1 MEYWKRV
8 LGRESDPDGRPVK
21 PLREPAVEIEEPIS
35 LAECKKALRDL
46 KQTASGP
53 DGVSWS
59 SVKSLGPGWLQYL
72 FNSILACGYPT
83 KSFKNSRTVLIPKTE
98 KPSDPGE
105 FRPLAIASVFG
116 RVFHRILASRLGVW
130 APLGASQR
138 AFQVNPAKC
147 STLAI
152 IWDGK
157 NKRWLHDAKGQFKFR
172 GSTLPALGVEES
184 YKYLGLQ
191 YGSKGKLKTGLELL
205 KGMLR
210 ELKEA
215 PLKPQQRVFL
225 LRTNILPKIMY
236 YLVNGRVHQY
246 TLRECDKCVR
256 RFLREVLHLPH
267 DTPVS
272 AFHACAKD
280 GGLDI
285 DCFESLVP
293 MYKWQ
298 KLVSLEEVPDNLV
311 RDLSQLPAIRKRF
324 QLKGAQTSF
333 NNRAEYRMFWKNKL
347 LDNLDGFGLGEAADV
362 PQVHSWVTDGSSLL
376 TGEMYIKCLKI
387 RWNVWPTAARAS
399 RGRRQAPL
407 CDAGCRQIEGLGHIL
422 QQCNR
427 TWDKRGARHDRI
439 VEFVGS
445 QVERRGFNVIKEK
458 SFATPRG
465 HRRPDLIIYNKDRV
479 WIADVTICADRGAG
493 PMALARDNKIKYY
506 TDEDLATEVAK
517 VAGPGAQSVVGLVWN
532 WRGCCEKKTD
542 EWLKKMGV
550 PIESRRLASVR
561 VLEGSVWCA
570 EVFRKRTG
578 INFAQVGGRNRSDPT
593 CTWSPLLTL
602 NDRSSDQE
610 LSNGALATKEGRVC
624 TPAFCTST
632 SAPGKI
638 NATKSSPEDDSR
650 RCRGTATGAS
660 TVAAGGI
667 GCAFGYSG
675 PRSLKCLQC
684 EELVKTENE
693 GREHAKSK
701 HLSES
706 VTIWCCKCNA
716 FNRANLKGVVSH
728 WGSCKGP
735 VAVVAPGAGTSSTA
749 DSDPGDA
756 APHVCKFCERAFT
769 TATGLGLH
777 VQKSH
782 KDEHNKALPTKKIF
796 KYEDAEVKDL
806 ARAELTLRTKGRVNI
821 ELQKMFPHRT
831 VQSIANLRKS
841 EKYRSF
847 LDEARSE
854 LEQTPSVASTTD
866 DEVSTLPETVA
877 EEEHQEMAEEPADA
891 EELILEGIKAAINF
905 FVSKYE
911 FGPDSLKREVARY
924 LKEGLVDSD
933 CWSELEPLLKDA
945 WFIKEEHGQ
954 KKAKR
959 KPKSKSLPRLKR
971 TGRAFHRRE
980 KYAICQKSLD
990 KDFSGTISKILDG
1003 VEISEAEVRPEM
1015 AKIEEVYQQRLGNT
1029 SGALPENTDTPVVEG
1044 LRFERKTAPFDAQE
1058 VTRAIRE
1065 SNKST
1070 AAGPDRWFNG
1080 RCLKN
1085 LDCETVAALFNLWR
1099 FKQKIPSALREN
1111 RTILLP
1117 KGGDLTDANNWRP
1130 LTIGSLLLRLYA
1142 KSLTTR
1148 WSDAPICERQKAFR
1162 PVDGCWENINLLL
1175 GALKS
1180 AHKKRRQINLISIDL
1195 AKAFD
1200 NIQHGAIFNAM
1211 RRMVEITE
1219 KFFARQMLA
1228 VNLKKCKAL
1237 RLLPVK
1243 GKRTLKVSSDPMLW
1257 KGEQLPMVK
1266 SIDDFISYLGVKVSV
1281 TGKVIWSVDQL
1292 RLWLDRVMKAPLKPD
1307 QKIKGI
1313 KEVLIGR
1320 LTYQLRLSEARVCEL
1335 RRVTRMVRKA
1345 CKQILHMQLGAP
1357 NAWATYRFVNA
1368 ASGYLTLSSQ
1378 FR

>member
-1 MEYWKRV
+1 APKTTKKNSNSATAESQGDTCTSPKGGQGASWSCPDCERAFSTKTGLGVHRRARHPSSFHQQKCEEVEKQSKRRWTDEEKHILARAEAGFSGAEAGPSSSMGSGACSPRLEGIPEVGSEEVNKVEAEASRGINRKAVEWVLSIEPVKGYEKQCSEIRLAIEDQKMEYWKRV

-53 DGVSWS
+53 DGVSWN

-333 NNRAEYRMFWKNKL
+333 NNRAEYRVFWKNKL

-506 TDEDLATEVAK
+506 TDDDLATEVAK

-578 INFAQVGGRNRSDPT
+578 INFAQVGGRNRS
-593 CTWSPLLTL
+593 
-602 NDRSSDQE
+602 E
-610 LSNGALATKEGRVC
+610 
-624 TPAFCTST
+624 
-632 SAPGKI
+632 
-638 NATKSSPEDDSR
+638 
-650 RCRGTATGAS
+650 
-660 TVAAGGI
+660 
-667 GCAFGYSG
+667 
-675 PRSLKCLQC
+675 
-684 EELVKTENE
+684 
-693 GREHAKSK
+693 
-701 HLSES
+701 
-706 VTIWCCKCNA
+706 
-716 FNRANLKGVVSH
+716 
-728 WGSCKGP
+728 
-735 VAVVAPGAGTSSTA
+735 
-749 DSDPGDA
+749 
-756 APHVCKFCERAFT
+756 
-769 TATGLGLH
+769 
-777 VQKSH
+777 
-782 KDEHNKALPTKKIF
+782 
-796 KYEDAEVKDL
+796 
-806 ARAELTLRTKGRVNI
+806 
-821 ELQKMFPHRT
+821 
-831 VQSIANLRKS
+831 
-841 EKYRSF
+841 
-847 LDEARSE
+847 
-854 LEQTPSVASTTD
+854 
-866 DEVSTLPETVA
+866 
-877 EEEHQEMAEEPADA
+877 
-891 EELILEGIKAAINF
+891 
-905 FVSKYE
+905 
-911 FGPDSLKREVARY
+911 
-924 LKEGLVDSD
+924 
-933 CWSELEPLLKDA
+933 
-945 WFIKEEHGQ
+945 
-954 KKAKR
+954 
-959 KPKSKSLPRLKR
+959 
-971 TGRAFHRRE
+971 
-980 KYAICQKSLD
+980 
-990 KDFSGTISKILDG
+990 
-1003 VEISEAEVRPEM
+1003 
-1015 AKIEEVYQQRLGNT
+1015 
-1029 SGALPENTDTPVVEG
+1029 
-1044 LRFERKTAPFDAQE
+1044 
-1058 VTRAIRE
+1058 
-1065 SNKST
+1065 
-1070 AAGPDRWFNG
+1070 
-1080 RCLKN
+1080 
-1085 LDCETVAALFNLWR
+1085 
-1099 FKQKIPSALREN
+1099 
-1111 RTILLP
+1111 
-1117 KGGDLTDANNWRP
+1117 
-1130 LTIGSLLLRLYA
+1130 
-1142 KSLTTR
+1142 
-1148 WSDAPICERQKAFR
+1148 
-1162 PVDGCWENINLLL
+1162 
-1175 GALKS
+1175 
-1180 AHKKRRQINLISIDL
+1180 
-1195 AKAFD
+1195 
-1200 NIQHGAIFNAM
+1200 
-1211 RRMVEITE
+1211 
-1219 KFFARQMLA
+1219 
-1228 VNLKKCKAL
+1228 
-1237 RLLPVK
+1237 
-1243 GKRTLKVSSDPMLW
+1243 
-1257 KGEQLPMVK
+1257 
-1266 SIDDFISYLGVKVSV
+1266 
-1281 TGKVIWSVDQL
+1281 
-1292 RLWLDRVMKAPLKPD
+1292 
-1307 QKIKGI
+1307 
-1313 KEVLIGR
+1313 
-1320 LTYQLRLSEARVCEL
+1320 
-1335 RRVTRMVRKA
+1335 
-1345 CKQILHMQLGAP
+1345 
-1357 NAWATYRFVNA
+1357 
-1368 ASGYLTLSSQ
+1368 
-1378 FR
+1378 

>member
-1 MEYWKRV
+1 
-8 LGRESDPDGRPVK
+8 
-21 PLREPAVEIEEPIS
+21 
-35 LAECKKALRDL
+35 
-46 KQTASGP
+46 
-53 DGVSWS
+53 
-59 SVKSLGPGWLQYL
+59 
-72 FNSILACGYPT
+72 
-83 KSFKNSRTVLIPKTE
+83 LIPKTE

-376 TGEMYIKCLKI
+376 TGEI
-387 RWNVWPTAARAS
+387 
-399 RGRRQAPL
+399 
-407 CDAGCRQIEGLGHIL
+407 
-422 QQCNR
+422 
-427 TWDKRGARHDRI
+427 
-439 VEFVGS
+439 
-445 QVERRGFNVIKEK
+445 
-458 SFATPRG
+458 
-465 HRRPDLIIYNKDRV
+465 
-479 WIADVTICADRGAG
+479 
-493 PMALARDNKIKYY
+493 
-506 TDEDLATEVAK
+506 
-517 VAGPGAQSVVGLVWN
+517 
-532 WRGCCEKKTD
+532 
-542 EWLKKMGV
+542 
-550 PIESRRLASVR
+550 
-561 VLEGSVWCA
+561 
-570 EVFRKRTG
+570 
-578 INFAQVGGRNRSDPT
+578 
-593 CTWSPLLTL
+593 
-602 NDRSSDQE
+602 DQE

-650 RCRGTATGAS
+650 RCREPQLAPQRLRP
-660 TVAAGGI
+660 VA
-667 GCAFGYSG
+667 
-675 PRSLKCLQC
+675 L
-684 EELVKTENE
+684 
-693 GREHAKSK
+693 
-701 HLSES
+701 ES

-1211 RRMVEITE
+1211 RRFGFSPTTDYETKRMVEITE

-1335 RRVTRMVRKA
+1335 RRVTRMTPASDMVWPGRRACGARSLWARMLASLAAPMLALDNQYSNAKRPVRKKAVKRELKNREKRRRAYGEMQRIYSKDRKKAAAAVFSGAWRLWSEPREENKQFEDQKMEYWKRVLGRESDPDGRPVKPLREPAVEIEEPISLAECKKALRDLKQTASGPDGVSWSSVKSLGPGWLQYLFNSILA
-1345 CKQILHMQLGAP
+1345 CGYPTKSFKNSRTVLIPKTEKPSDPGEFRPLAIASVFGRVFHRILASRLGVWAPLGASQRAFQYGSKGKLKTGLELLKGMLRELKEAP
-1357 NAWATYRFVNA
+1357 LKPQQRVFLLRTNILPKIMYYLVNGRVHQYTLRECDKEVLHLPHDTPVSAFHACAKDGGLDIDCFESLVPMYKWQKLVSLEEVPDNLVRDLSQLPAIRKRFQLKGA
-1368 ASGYLTLSSQ
+1368 QTS
-1378 FR
+1378 F

>member
-1 MEYWKRV
+1 GASWSCPDCERAFSTKTGLGVHRRARHPSSFHQQKCEEVEKQSKRRWTDEEKHILARAEQGLAEPRQFEDQKMEYWKRV

-407 CDAGCRQIEGLGHIL
+407 CDAGCRQIEGLGGTFCSSVIGL
-422 QQCNR
+422 GIREGLGMIELLSLLVVRWN
-427 TWDKRGARHDRI
+427 G
-439 VEFVGS
+439 EGS
-445 QVERRGFNVIKEK
+445 I
-458 SFATPRG
+458 
-465 HRRPDLIIYNKDRV
+465 V

-517 VAGPGAQSVVGLVWN
+517 VAGPGAQSVVGL
-532 WRGCCEKKTD
+532 GCCEKKTD

-578 INFAQVGGRNRSDPT
+578 INFAQVGGRNRS
-593 CTWSPLLTL
+593 
-602 NDRSSDQE
+602 E
-610 LSNGALATKEGRVC
+610 
-624 TPAFCTST
+624 
-632 SAPGKI
+632 
-638 NATKSSPEDDSR
+638 
-650 RCRGTATGAS
+650 
-660 TVAAGGI
+660 
-667 GCAFGYSG
+667 
-675 PRSLKCLQC
+675 
-684 EELVKTENE
+684 
-693 GREHAKSK
+693 
-701 HLSES
+701 
-706 VTIWCCKCNA
+706 
-716 FNRANLKGVVSH
+716 
-728 WGSCKGP
+728 
-735 VAVVAPGAGTSSTA
+735 
-749 DSDPGDA
+749 
-756 APHVCKFCERAFT
+756 
-769 TATGLGLH
+769 
-777 VQKSH
+777 
-782 KDEHNKALPTKKIF
+782 
-796 KYEDAEVKDL
+796 
-806 ARAELTLRTKGRVNI
+806 
-821 ELQKMFPHRT
+821 
-831 VQSIANLRKS
+831 
-841 EKYRSF
+841 
-847 LDEARSE
+847 
-854 LEQTPSVASTTD
+854 
-866 DEVSTLPETVA
+866 
-877 EEEHQEMAEEPADA
+877 
-891 EELILEGIKAAINF
+891 
-905 FVSKYE
+905 
-911 FGPDSLKREVARY
+911 
-924 LKEGLVDSD
+924 
-933 CWSELEPLLKDA
+933 
-945 WFIKEEHGQ
+945 
-954 KKAKR
+954 
-959 KPKSKSLPRLKR
+959 
-971 TGRAFHRRE
+971 
-980 KYAICQKSLD
+980 
-990 KDFSGTISKILDG
+990 
-1003 VEISEAEVRPEM
+1003 
-1015 AKIEEVYQQRLGNT
+1015 
-1029 SGALPENTDTPVVEG
+1029 
-1044 LRFERKTAPFDAQE
+1044 
-1058 VTRAIRE
+1058 
-1065 SNKST
+1065 
-1070 AAGPDRWFNG
+1070 
-1080 RCLKN
+1080 
-1085 LDCETVAALFNLWR
+1085 
-1099 FKQKIPSALREN
+1099 
-1111 RTILLP
+1111 
-1117 KGGDLTDANNWRP
+1117 
-1130 LTIGSLLLRLYA
+1130 
-1142 KSLTTR
+1142 
-1148 WSDAPICERQKAFR
+1148 
-1162 PVDGCWENINLLL
+1162 
-1175 GALKS
+1175 
-1180 AHKKRRQINLISIDL
+1180 
-1195 AKAFD
+1195 
-1200 NIQHGAIFNAM
+1200 
-1211 RRMVEITE
+1211 
-1219 KFFARQMLA
+1219 
-1228 VNLKKCKAL
+1228 
-1237 RLLPVK
+1237 
-1243 GKRTLKVSSDPMLW
+1243 
-1257 KGEQLPMVK
+1257 
-1266 SIDDFISYLGVKVSV
+1266 
-1281 TGKVIWSVDQL
+1281 
-1292 RLWLDRVMKAPLKPD
+1292 
-1307 QKIKGI
+1307 
-1313 KEVLIGR
+1313 
-1320 LTYQLRLSEARVCEL
+1320 
-1335 RRVTRMVRKA
+1335 
-1345 CKQILHMQLGAP
+1345 
-1357 NAWATYRFVNA
+1357 
-1368 ASGYLTLSSQ
+1368 
-1378 FR
+1378 

>member
-1 MEYWKRV
+1 TPASDMVWPGRRACGARSLWARMLASLAAPMLALDNQYRVKARWQSWLVLATPECLSLSDSVGASKWRESGNGAVECDAPKTTKKNSNSATAESQGDTCTSPKGGQGASWSCPDCERAFSTKTGLGVHRRARHPSSFHQQKCEEVEKQSKRRWTDEEKHILARAEAGFSGAEADQKMEYWKRV

-53 DGVSWS
+53 DGVSWN

-105 FRPLAIASVFG
+105 FRPLAIAS
-116 RVFHRILASRLGVW
+116 
-130 APLGASQR
+130 
-138 AFQVNPAKC
+138 VNPAKC

-333 NNRAEYRMFWKNKL
+333 NNRAEYRVFWKNKL

-506 TDEDLATEVAK
+506 TDDDLATEVAK

-578 INFAQVGGRNRSDPT
+578 INFAQVGGRNRS
-593 CTWSPLLTL
+593 
-602 NDRSSDQE
+602 E
-610 LSNGALATKEGRVC
+610 
-624 TPAFCTST
+624 
-632 SAPGKI
+632 
-638 NATKSSPEDDSR
+638 
-650 RCRGTATGAS
+650 
-660 TVAAGGI
+660 
-667 GCAFGYSG
+667 
-675 PRSLKCLQC
+675 
-684 EELVKTENE
+684 
-693 GREHAKSK
+693 
-701 HLSES
+701 
-706 VTIWCCKCNA
+706 
-716 FNRANLKGVVSH
+716 
-728 WGSCKGP
+728 
-735 VAVVAPGAGTSSTA
+735 
-749 DSDPGDA
+749 
-756 APHVCKFCERAFT
+756 
-769 TATGLGLH
+769 
-777 VQKSH
+777 
-782 KDEHNKALPTKKIF
+782 
-796 KYEDAEVKDL
+796 
-806 ARAELTLRTKGRVNI
+806 
-821 ELQKMFPHRT
+821 
-831 VQSIANLRKS
+831 
-841 EKYRSF
+841 
-847 LDEARSE
+847 
-854 LEQTPSVASTTD
+854 
-866 DEVSTLPETVA
+866 
-877 EEEHQEMAEEPADA
+877 
-891 EELILEGIKAAINF
+891 
-905 FVSKYE
+905 
-911 FGPDSLKREVARY
+911 
-924 LKEGLVDSD
+924 
-933 CWSELEPLLKDA
+933 
-945 WFIKEEHGQ
+945 
-954 KKAKR
+954 
-959 KPKSKSLPRLKR
+959 
-971 TGRAFHRRE
+971 
-980 KYAICQKSLD
+980 
-990 KDFSGTISKILDG
+990 
-1003 VEISEAEVRPEM
+1003 
-1015 AKIEEVYQQRLGNT
+1015 
-1029 SGALPENTDTPVVEG
+1029 
-1044 LRFERKTAPFDAQE
+1044 
-1058 VTRAIRE
+1058 
-1065 SNKST
+1065 
-1070 AAGPDRWFNG
+1070 
-1080 RCLKN
+1080 
-1085 LDCETVAALFNLWR
+1085 
-1099 FKQKIPSALREN
+1099 
-1111 RTILLP
+1111 
-1117 KGGDLTDANNWRP
+1117 
-1130 LTIGSLLLRLYA
+1130 
-1142 KSLTTR
+1142 
-1148 WSDAPICERQKAFR
+1148 
-1162 PVDGCWENINLLL
+1162 
-1175 GALKS
+1175 
-1180 AHKKRRQINLISIDL
+1180 
-1195 AKAFD
+1195 
-1200 NIQHGAIFNAM
+1200 
-1211 RRMVEITE
+1211 
-1219 KFFARQMLA
+1219 
-1228 VNLKKCKAL
+1228 
-1237 RLLPVK
+1237 
-1243 GKRTLKVSSDPMLW
+1243 
-1257 KGEQLPMVK
+1257 
-1266 SIDDFISYLGVKVSV
+1266 
-1281 TGKVIWSVDQL
+1281 
-1292 RLWLDRVMKAPLKPD
+1292 
-1307 QKIKGI
+1307 
-1313 KEVLIGR
+1313 
-1320 LTYQLRLSEARVCEL
+1320 
-1335 RRVTRMVRKA
+1335 
-1345 CKQILHMQLGAP
+1345 
-1357 NAWATYRFVNA
+1357 
-1368 ASGYLTLSSQ
+1368 
-1378 FR
+1378 

>member
-1 MEYWKRV
+1 M
-8 LGRESDPDGRPVK
+8 
-21 PLREPAVEIEEPIS
+21 I
-35 LAECKKALRDL
+35 
-46 KQTASGP
+46 GP
-53 DGVSWS
+53 
-59 SVKSLGPGWLQYL
+59 
-72 FNSILACGYPT
+72 
-83 KSFKNSRTVLIPKTE
+83 
-98 KPSDPGE
+98 
-105 FRPLAIASVFG
+105 
-116 RVFHRILASRLGVW
+116 
-130 APLGASQR
+130 
-138 AFQVNPAKC
+138 
-147 STLAI
+147 
-152 IWDGK
+152 
-157 NKRWLHDAKGQFKFR
+157 
-172 GSTLPALGVEES
+172 
-184 YKYLGLQ
+184 
-191 YGSKGKLKTGLELL
+191 
-205 KGMLR
+205 
-210 ELKEA
+210 
-215 PLKPQQRVFL
+215 
-225 LRTNILPKIMY
+225 
-236 YLVNGRVHQY
+236 
-246 TLRECDKCVR
+246 
-256 RFLREVLHLPH
+256 
-267 DTPVS
+267 
-272 AFHACAKD
+272 
-280 GGLDI
+280 
-285 DCFESLVP
+285 
-293 MYKWQ
+293 
-298 KLVSLEEVPDNLV
+298 
-311 RDLSQLPAIRKRF
+311 
-324 QLKGAQTSF
+324 
-333 NNRAEYRMFWKNKL
+333 
-347 LDNLDGFGLGEAADV
+347 
-362 PQVHSWVTDGSSLL
+362 
-376 TGEMYIKCLKI
+376 
-387 RWNVWPTAARAS
+387 
-399 RGRRQAPL
+399 
-407 CDAGCRQIEGLGHIL
+407 
-422 QQCNR
+422 
-427 TWDKRGARHDRI
+427 
-439 VEFVGS
+439 
-445 QVERRGFNVIKEK
+445 
-458 SFATPRG
+458 
-465 HRRPDLIIYNKDRV
+465 
-479 WIADVTICADRGAG
+479 
-493 PMALARDNKIKYY
+493 
-506 TDEDLATEVAK
+506 
-517 VAGPGAQSVVGLVWN
+517 
-532 WRGCCEKKTD
+532 
-542 EWLKKMGV
+542 
-550 PIESRRLASVR
+550 
-561 VLEGSVWCA
+561 
-570 EVFRKRTG
+570 
-578 INFAQVGGRNRSDPT
+578 
-593 CTWSPLLTL
+593 
-602 NDRSSDQE
+602 SDQE

-1211 RRMVEITE
+1211 RRFGFSPSEISVVKDLYTNVWTKISIGNEISGPINISRGVKQGCPLSPFLFNLVLDELINELQSSGYGYPVEGFKVPVLAYADDLILCGATDYETKRMVEITE

-1357 NAWATYRFVNA
+1357 NAWAHLPLRKCGLGLPDFELTIPLMRRAACEKMKSSPDPVVANISEKIPTYESGLTRGLDVRAAKRAIQDKYEQAYLSTQRGKLMNARWISAVKPYWLHGGTGVVKAGEYVSINKLVTRTIETRQFIHPGVTDFETLKCRRCGKAVETDLHVLNECPFTRLAQCRRHNFIADYLGKVLVDHGWEVWRERLVKKDLENFKPDLICRKGAEGAIIDVTVPYESNEAVLQSKERFKEAKYAGLKGQVAELLNINGGVKVVGIA
-1368 ASGYLTLSSQ
+1368 VGALGTILTSTLEKAKGLGLDPVKVGKSLQISALRGSGHVWKA
-1378 FR
+1378 FRS

>member
-399 RGRRQAPL
+399 RGGRPL
-407 CDAGCRQIEGLGHIL
+407 SVMRAAGKLKVWGTFCSSVIGLGI
-422 QQCNR
+422 R
-427 TWDKRGARHDRI
+427 ERARHDRI

-570 EVFRKRTG
+570 RGWWSQSERVSVVFV
-578 INFAQVGGRNRSDPT
+578 A
-593 CTWSPLLTL
+593 
-602 NDRSSDQE
+602 
-610 LSNGALATKEGRVC
+610 
-624 TPAFCTST
+624 PAFGNVRTSFRHP
-632 SAPGKI
+632 PG
-638 NATKSSPEDDSR
+638 SP
-650 RCRGTATGAS
+650 G
-660 TVAAGGI
+660 
-667 GCAFGYSG
+667 
-675 PRSLKCLQC
+675 
-684 EELVKTENE
+684 
-693 GREHAKSK
+693 
-701 HLSES
+701 
-706 VTIWCCKCNA
+706 W
-716 FNRANLKGVVSH
+716 SH
-728 WGSCKGP
+728 
-735 VAVVAPGAGTSSTA
+735 
-749 DSDPGDA
+749 
-756 APHVCKFCERAFT
+756 
-769 TATGLGLH
+769 
-777 VQKSH
+777 
-782 KDEHNKALPTKKIF
+782 
-796 KYEDAEVKDL
+796 
-806 ARAELTLRTKGRVNI
+806 
-821 ELQKMFPHRT
+821 
-831 VQSIANLRKS
+831 
-841 EKYRSF
+841 
-847 LDEARSE
+847 
-854 LEQTPSVASTTD
+854 
-866 DEVSTLPETVA
+866 
-877 EEEHQEMAEEPADA
+877 
-891 EELILEGIKAAINF
+891 
-905 FVSKYE
+905 
-911 FGPDSLKREVARY
+911 
-924 LKEGLVDSD
+924 
-933 CWSELEPLLKDA
+933 
-945 WFIKEEHGQ
+945 
-954 KKAKR
+954 
-959 KPKSKSLPRLKR
+959 
-971 TGRAFHRRE
+971 
-980 KYAICQKSLD
+980 
-990 KDFSGTISKILDG
+990 
-1003 VEISEAEVRPEM
+1003 
-1015 AKIEEVYQQRLGNT
+1015 VY
-1029 SGALPENTDTPVVEG
+1029 D
-1044 LRFERKTAPFDAQE
+1044 
-1058 VTRAIRE
+1058 
-1065 SNKST
+1065 
-1070 AAGPDRWFNG
+1070 
-1080 RCLKN
+1080 
-1085 LDCETVAALFNLWR
+1085 AALFKEL
-1099 FKQKIPSALREN
+1099 A
-1111 RTILLP
+1111 
-1117 KGGDLTDANNWRP
+1117 DLTTW
-1130 LTIGSLLLRLYA
+1130 TG
-1142 KSLTTR
+1142 
-1148 WSDAPICERQKAFR
+1148 
-1162 PVDGCWENINLLL
+1162 GCT
-1175 GALKS
+1175 G
-1180 AHKKRRQINLISIDL
+1180 
-1195 AKAFD
+1195 FP
-1200 NIQHGAIFNAM
+1200 
-1211 RRMVEITE
+1211 
-1219 KFFARQMLA
+1219 A
-1228 VNLKKCKAL
+1228 VST
-1237 RLLPVK
+1237 P
-1243 GKRTLKVSSDPMLW
+1243 
-1257 KGEQLPMVK
+1257 
-1266 SIDDFISYLGVKVSV
+1266 
-1281 TGKVIWSVDQL
+1281 
-1292 RLWLDRVMKAPLKPD
+1292 
-1307 QKIKGI
+1307 
-1313 KEVLIGR
+1313 
-1320 LTYQLRLSEARVCEL
+1320 
-1335 RRVTRMVRKA
+1335 
-1345 CKQILHMQLGAP
+1345 
-1357 NAWATYRFVNA
+1357 
-1368 ASGYLTLSSQ
+1368 
-1378 FR
+1378 